1 MQSYDT
7 ITVDAISPHLLNHE
21 YASYLIHNLED
32 RAGHAEKAFSTNG
45 SLVIRTQTQTDPG
58 QAQLW
63 TQIYTFEMDMNFKK
77 VHPKKG
83 TVEHEVIFGARVGLE
98 AQFLVLARAYM
109 SSQDSAVYEVPS
121 ESFSGAWM
129 N

>member
-98 AQFLVLARAYM
+98 AQCELY
-109 SSQDSAVYEVPS
+109 
-121 ESFSGAWM
+121 
-129 N
+129 